1 MAEST
6 TSRLADLFEKYGQS
20 PWLDNLRRSYI
31 TTGQLERYVEL
42 GVRGLTSNPT
52 IFQKAI
58 QDSADYDEQLF
69 ELSTRKLSVTKTYW
83 ELVLKDISDA
93 AAVFSGVFRESNG
106 QDGFVSVEVDPH
118 LSYEVDATVQAALDL
133 RNRLSAPNVLIKIPA
148 TKDGLVAIKNLV
160 SQGVNINVTLIF
172 GLERYMEVLEAYVSG
187 LETLAAQSPEKVK
200 DVAGVASIFISRVDA
215 IVDVELSALNTDISR
230 KFLGQSAI
238 LQAHMAYLHFLE
250 VRQSG
255 RWQKLVELGA
265 HLQRPLW
272 ASTSPKNPSYRD
284 TLYVDELIGQNTV
297 NTIPEE
303 TMLAFHDHGTATQS
317 LVVKSGD
324 TPQLWGELLST
335 GIDLASMTQK
345 LEDDGVRSF
354 EQSFDVLLEALE
366 AKLEKIH
373 AR

>member
-1 MAEST
+1 M
-6 TSRLADLFEKYGQS
+6 
-20 PWLDNLRRSYI
+20 
-31 TTGQLERYVEL
+31 
-42 GVRGLTSNPT
+42 
-52 IFQKAI
+52 
-58 QDSADYDEQLF
+58 
-69 ELSTRKLSVTKTYW
+69 
-83 ELVLKDISDA
+83 
-93 AAVFSGVFRESNG
+93 
-106 QDGFVSVEVDPH
+106 
-118 LSYEVDATVQAALDL
+118 QAALDL
-133 RNRLSAPNVLIKIPA
+133 RHRLTASNVLIKIPA
-148 TKDGLVAIKNLV
+148 TKNGLVAIKNLV

-215 IVDVELSALNTDISR
+215 IVDAELLALDTDTSR
-230 KFLGQSAI
+230 KFLGKSAI

-250 VRQSG
+250 IRQSA
-255 RWQKLVELGA
+255 RWQKLEKLGA

-317 LVVKSGD
+317 LVEKAGD
-324 TPQLWGELLST
+324 TPQLWNELLST

>member
-187 LETLAAQSPEKVK
+187 LEILAAQSPEKVK

-215 IVDVELSALNTDISR
+215 IVDAELSALNTDISR
-230 KFLGQSAI
+230 KFLGQTAI

-255 RWQKLVELGA
+255 RWQKLEELGA

-324 TPQLWGELLST
+324 TPQLWDELLST

>member
-58 QDSADYDEQLF
+58 QDSADYDEQLL
-69 ELSTRKLSVTKTYW
+69 ELSTRKLSLTETYW
-83 ELVLKDISDA
+83 ELVLRDISDA
-93 AAVFSGVFRESNG
+93 ADVFSRVFRESNG

-118 LSYEVDATVQAALDL
+118 LSYDVDATMQAALDL
-133 RNRLSAPNVLIKIPA
+133 RHRLTASNVLIKIPA
-148 TKDGLVAIKNLV
+148 TKNGLVAIKNLV
-160 SQGVNINVTLIF
+160 SRGVNINVTLIF

-215 IVDVELSALNTDISR
+215 IVDAELLAMNTDTSR
-230 KFLGQSAI
+230 KFLGKSAI

-250 VRQSG
+250 IRKSA
-255 RWQKLVELGA
+255 RWQKLEKLGA

-272 ASTSPKNPSYRD
+272 ASTSPKNQSYRD

-303 TMLAFHDHGTATQS
+303 TMLAFHDHGTAAQS
-317 LVVKSGD
+317 LVVKAGD
-324 TPQLWGELLST
+324 TPQLWNELLTT

>member
-58 QDSADYDEQLF
+58 QDSADYDEQLL
-69 ELSTRKLSVTKTYW
+69 ELSTRKLSVTETYW

-93 AAVFSGVFRESNG
+93 SDVFSRVFRESNG

-118 LSYEVDATVQAALDL
+118 LSYDVDATMQAALDL
-133 RNRLSAPNVLIKIPA
+133 RHRLTASNVLIKIPA
-148 TKDGLVAIKNLV
+148 TKNGLVAIENLV

-215 IVDVELSALNTDISR
+215 IVDAELLALNTDTTR
-230 KFLGQSAI
+230 KYLGKSAI
-238 LQAHMAYLHFLE
+238 LQANMAYLHFLE
-250 VRQSG
+250 IRQSA
-255 RWQKLVELGA
+255 RWEKLEKLGA

-317 LVVKSGD
+317 LVEKAGD
-324 TPQLWGELLST
+324 TPQLWNELLST

>member
-58 QDSADYDEQLF
+58 QDSADYDEQLL
-69 ELSTRKLSVTKTYW
+69 ELSTRKLSVTETYW

-93 AAVFSGVFRESNG
+93 ADVFSRVFRESNG

-118 LSYEVDATVQAALDL
+118 LSYDVNATMQAALDL
-133 RNRLSAPNVLIKIPA
+133 RHRLTASNVLIKIPA
-148 TKDGLVAIKNLV
+148 TKNGLVAIKNLV
-160 SQGVNINVTLIF
+160 SRGVNINVTLIF

-215 IVDVELSALNTDISR
+215 IVDAELLAMNTDTSR
-230 KFLGQSAI
+230 KFLGKSAI

-250 VRQSG
+250 IRKSA
-255 RWQKLVELGA
+255 RWQELEKLGA

-317 LVVKSGD
+317 LVVKAGD
-324 TPQLWGELLST
+324 TPQLWNELLST

-366 AKLEKIH
+366 VKLEKIH

>member
-58 QDSADYDEQLF
+58 QDSADYDEQLL
-69 ELSTRKLSVTKTYW
+69 ELSTRKLSVTETYW
-83 ELVLKDISDA
+83 ELVLRDISDA
-93 AAVFSGVFRESNG
+93 ADVFSRVFRESNG

-118 LSYEVDATVQAALDL
+118 LSYDVDATMQAALDL
-133 RNRLSAPNVLIKIPA
+133 RHRLTASNVLIKIPA
-148 TKDGLVAIKNLV
+148 TKNGLVAIKNLV
-160 SQGVNINVTLIF
+160 SRGVNINVTLIF

-215 IVDVELSALNTDISR
+215 IVDAELLAMNTDTSR
-230 KFLGQSAI
+230 KFLGKSAI

-250 VRQSG
+250 IRKSA
-255 RWQKLVELGA
+255 RWQKLEKLGA

-317 LVVKSGD
+317 LVVKAGD
-324 TPQLWGELLST
+324 TPQLWNELLST

-366 AKLEKIH
+366 VKLEKIH

>member
-58 QDSADYDEQLF
+58 QDSADYDEQLL
-69 ELSTRKLSVTKTYW
+69 ELSTRKLSVTETYW
-83 ELVLKDISDA
+83 ELVLRDITDA
-93 AAVFSGVFRESNG
+93 ADVFSRVFRESNG

-118 LSYEVDATVQAALDL
+118 LSYDVDATMQAALDL
-133 RNRLSAPNVLIKIPA
+133 RHRLTASNVLIKIPA
-148 TKDGLVAIKNLV
+148 TKNGLVAIKNLV
-160 SQGVNINVTLIF
+160 SRGVNINVTLIF

-215 IVDVELSALNTDISR
+215 IVDAELLAMNTDTSR
-230 KFLGQSAI
+230 KFLGKSAI

-250 VRQSG
+250 IRKSA
-255 RWQKLVELGA
+255 RWQKLEKLGA

-272 ASTSPKNPSYRD
+272 ASTSPKNQSYRD

-303 TMLAFHDHGTATQS
+303 TMLAFHDHGTAAQS
-317 LVVKSGD
+317 LVVKAGD
-324 TPQLWGELLST
+324 TPQLWNELLTT

>member
-58 QDSADYDEQLF
+58 QDSADYDEQLL
-69 ELSTRKLSVTKTYW
+69 ELSTRKLSLTETYW
-83 ELVLKDISDA
+83 ELVLRDISDA
-93 AAVFSGVFRESNG
+93 ADVFSRVFRESNG

-118 LSYEVDATVQAALDL
+118 LSYDVDATMQAALDL
-133 RNRLSAPNVLIKIPA
+133 RHRLTASNVLIKIPA
-148 TKDGLVAIKNLV
+148 TKNGLVAIKNLV
-160 SQGVNINVTLIF
+160 SRGVNINVTLIF

-215 IVDVELSALNTDISR
+215 IVDAELLAMNTDTSR
-230 KFLGQSAI
+230 KFLGKSAI

-250 VRQSG
+250 IRKSA
-255 RWQKLVELGA
+255 RWQKLEKLGA

-317 LVVKSGD
+317 LVVKAGD
-324 TPQLWGELLST
+324 TPQLWNELLST

-366 AKLEKIH
+366 VKLEKIH

>member
-58 QDSADYDEQLF
+58 QDSADYDEQLL
-69 ELSTRKLSVTKTYW
+69 ELSTRKLSLTETYW
-83 ELVLKDISDA
+83 ELVLRDISDA
-93 AAVFSGVFRESNG
+93 ADVFSRVFRESNG

-118 LSYEVDATVQAALDL
+118 LSYDVDATMQAALDL
-133 RNRLSAPNVLIKIPA
+133 RHRLTASNVLIKIPA
-148 TKDGLVAIKNLV
+148 TKNGLVAIKNLV
-160 SQGVNINVTLIF
+160 SRGVNINVTLIF

-215 IVDVELSALNTDISR
+215 IVDAELLAMNTDTSR
-230 KFLGQSAI
+230 KFLGKSAI

-250 VRQSG
+250 IRKSA
-255 RWQKLVELGA
+255 RWQKLEKLGA

-317 LVVKSGD
+317 LVVKAGD
-324 TPQLWGELLST
+324 TPQLWNELLST
-335 GIDLASMTQK
+335 GIDLASMRQK

-366 AKLEKIH
+366 VKLEKIH

>member
-58 QDSADYDEQLF
+58 QDSADYDEQLL
-69 ELSTRKLSVTKTYW
+69 ELSTRKLSVTETYW

-93 AAVFSGVFRESNG
+93 ADVFSRVFRESNG

-118 LSYEVDATVQAALDL
+118 LSYDVDATMQAALDL
-133 RNRLSAPNVLIKIPA
+133 RHRLTASNVLIKIPA

-160 SQGVNINVTLIF
+160 SRGVNINVTLIF

-187 LETLAAQSPEKVK
+187 LETLAVQSPEKVK

-215 IVDVELSALNTDISR
+215 IVDAELLAMDTDTSR
-230 KFLGQSAI
+230 KFLGKSAI

-250 VRQSG
+250 IRQSA
-255 RWQKLVELGA
+255 RWQKLEKLGA

-317 LVVKSGD
+317 LVEVAGE
-324 TPQLWGELLST
+324 TPQLWKEILST
-335 GIDLASMTQK
+335 GVDLASMTQK

>member
-58 QDSADYDEQLF
+58 QDSADYDEQLL
-69 ELSTRKLSVTKTYW
+69 ELSTRKLSVTETYW

-93 AAVFSGVFRESNG
+93 ADVFSRVFRESNG

-118 LSYEVDATVQAALDL
+118 LSYDVNATMQAALDL
-133 RNRLSAPNVLIKIPA
+133 RHRLTASNVLIKIPA
-148 TKDGLVAIKNLV
+148 TKNGLVAIKNLV
-160 SQGVNINVTLIF
+160 SRGVNINVTLIF

-215 IVDVELSALNTDISR
+215 IVDAELLAMNTDTSR
-230 KFLGQSAI
+230 KFLGKSAI

-250 VRQSG
+250 IRKSA
-255 RWQKLVELGA
+255 RWQKLEKLGA

-317 LVVKSGD
+317 LVVKAGD
-324 TPQLWGELLST
+324 TPQLWNELLST

-366 AKLEKIH
+366 VKLEKIH

>member
-187 LETLAAQSPEKVK
+187 LEILAAQSPEKVK

-215 IVDVELSALNTDISR
+215 IVDAELSALNTDISR

-250 VRQSG
+250 VRQSV
-255 RWQKLVELGA
+255 RWQKLEELGA

-324 TPQLWGELLST
+324 TPQLWDELLST

>member
-58 QDSADYDEQLF
+58 QDSADYDEQLL
-69 ELSTRKLSVTKTYW
+69 ELSTRKLSVTETYW

-93 AAVFSGVFRESNG
+93 ADVFSRVFRESNG

-118 LSYEVDATVQAALDL
+118 LSYDVDATMQAALDL
-133 RNRLSAPNVLIKIPA
+133 RHRLTASNVLIKIPA
-148 TKDGLVAIKNLV
+148 TKNGLLAIKNLV

-215 IVDVELSALNTDISR
+215 IVDAELLALNTDTTR
-230 KFLGQSAI
+230 KYLGKSAI
-238 LQAHMAYLHFLE
+238 LQAHMVYLHFLE
-250 VRQSG
+250 IRQSA
-255 RWQKLVELGA
+255 RWQKLEKLGA

-317 LVVKSGD
+317 LVEKAGD
-324 TPQLWGELLST
+324 TPQLWNELLST

>member
-58 QDSADYDEQLF
+58 QDSADYDEQLL
-69 ELSTRKLSVTKTYW
+69 ELSTRKLSVTETYW

-93 AAVFSGVFRESNG
+93 ADVFSRVFRESNG

-118 LSYEVDATVQAALDL
+118 LSYDVDATMQAALDL
-133 RNRLSAPNVLIKIPA
+133 RHRLTASNVLIKIPA
-148 TKDGLVAIKNLV
+148 TKNGLVAIKNLV
-160 SQGVNINVTLIF
+160 SRGVNINVTLIF

-215 IVDVELSALNTDISR
+215 IVDAELLAMNTDTSR
-230 KFLGQSAI
+230 KFQGKSAI

-250 VRQSG
+250 IRQSA
-255 RWQKLVELGA
+255 RWQKLEKLGA

-272 ASTSPKNPSYRD
+272 ASTSPKNQSYRD

-303 TMLAFHDHGTATQS
+303 TMLAFHDHGTAAQS
-317 LVVKSGD
+317 LVVKAGD
-324 TPQLWGELLST
+324 TPQLWNELLTT

>member
-58 QDSADYDEQLF
+58 QDSADYDEQLL
-69 ELSTRKLSVTKTYW
+69 ELSTRKLSVTETYW

-93 AAVFSGVFRESNG
+93 ADVFSRVFRESNG

-118 LSYEVDATVQAALDL
+118 LSYDVDATMQAALDL
-133 RNRLSAPNVLIKIPA
+133 RHRLTASNVLIKIPA
-148 TKDGLVAIKNLV
+148 TKNGLVAIKNLV
-160 SQGVNINVTLIF
+160 SRGVNINVTLIF

-215 IVDVELSALNTDISR
+215 IVDAELLAMNTDTSR
-230 KFLGQSAI
+230 KFLGKSAI

-250 VRQSG
+250 IRKSA
-255 RWQKLVELGA
+255 RWQKLEKLGA

-303 TMLAFHDHGTATQS
+303 TMLAFHDHGTAAQS
-317 LVVKSGD
+317 LVVKAGD
-324 TPQLWGELLST
+324 TPQLWNELLTT

>member
-58 QDSADYDEQLF
+58 QDSADYDEQLL
-69 ELSTRKLSVTKTYW
+69 ELSTRKLSVTETYW

-93 AAVFSGVFRESNG
+93 ADVFSRVFRESNG

-118 LSYEVDATVQAALDL
+118 LSYDVDATMQAALDL
-133 RNRLSAPNVLIKIPA
+133 RHRLTASNVLIKIPA
-148 TKDGLVAIKNLV
+148 TKNGLVAIKNLV
-160 SQGVNINVTLIF
+160 SRGVNINVTLIF

-215 IVDVELSALNTDISR
+215 IVDAELLAMNTDTSR
-230 KFLGQSAI
+230 KFLGKSAI

-250 VRQSG
+250 IRKSA
-255 RWQKLVELGA
+255 RWQKLEKLGA

-317 LVVKSGD
+317 LVVKAGD
-324 TPQLWGELLST
+324 TPQLWNELLST

>member
-58 QDSADYDEQLF
+58 QDSADYDEQLL
-69 ELSTRKLSVTKTYW
+69 ELSTRKLSVTETYW

-93 AAVFSGVFRESNG
+93 ADVFSRVFRESNG

-118 LSYEVDATVQAALDL
+118 LSYDVDATMQAALDL
-133 RNRLSAPNVLIKIPA
+133 RHRLTASNVLIKIPA
-148 TKDGLVAIKNLV
+148 TKNGLVAIKNLV

-215 IVDVELSALNTDISR
+215 IVDAELLAMDTDTSR
-230 KFLGQSAI
+230 KFLGKSAI

-250 VRQSG
+250 IRQSA
-255 RWQKLVELGA
+255 RWQ
-265 HLQRPLW
+265 
-272 ASTSPKNPSYRD
+272 
-284 TLYVDELIGQNTV
+284 
-297 NTIPEE
+297 
-303 TMLAFHDHGTATQS
+303 
-317 LVVKSGD
+317 
-324 TPQLWGELLST
+324 
-335 GIDLASMTQK
+335 
-345 LEDDGVRSF
+345 
-354 EQSFDVLLEALE
+354 
-366 AKLEKIH
+366 
-373 AR
+373 

>member
-215 IVDVELSALNTDISR
+215 IVDAELSALNTDISR
-230 KFLGQSAI
+230 KFLGQTAI

-324 TPQLWGELLST
+324 TPQLWDELLST

>member
-187 LETLAAQSPEKVK
+187 LEILAAQSPEKVK

-250 VRQSG
+250 VRQSA
-255 RWQKLVELGA
+255 RWQKLEELGA

-324 TPQLWGELLST
+324 TPQLWDELLST

>member
-58 QDSADYDEQLF
+58 QDSADYDEQLL
-69 ELSTRKLSVTKTYW
+69 ELSTRKLSLTETYW
-83 ELVLKDISDA
+83 ELVLRDISDA
-93 AAVFSGVFRESNG
+93 ADVFSRVFRESNG

-118 LSYEVDATVQAALDL
+118 LSYDVDATMQAALDL
-133 RNRLSAPNVLIKIPA
+133 RHRLTASNVLIKIPA
-148 TKDGLVAIKNLV
+148 TKNGLVAIKNLV
-160 SQGVNINVTLIF
+160 SRGVNINVTLIF

-215 IVDVELSALNTDISR
+215 IVDAELLAMNTDTSR
-230 KFLGQSAI
+230 KFLGKSAI

-250 VRQSG
+250 IRKSA
-255 RWQKLVELGA
+255 RWQKLEKLGA

-303 TMLAFHDHGTATQS
+303 TMLAFHDHGTAAQS
-317 LVVKSGD
+317 LVVKAGD
-324 TPQLWGELLST
+324 TPQLWNELLTT

>member
-58 QDSADYDEQLF
+58 QDSADYDEQLL
-69 ELSTRKLSVTKTYW
+69 ELSTRKLSVTETYW

-93 AAVFSGVFRESNG
+93 ADVFSRVFRESNG

-118 LSYEVDATVQAALDL
+118 LSYDVDATMQAALDL
-133 RNRLSAPNVLIKIPA
+133 RHRLTASNVLIKIPA
-148 TKDGLVAIKNLV
+148 TKNGLLAIKNLV

-215 IVDVELSALNTDISR
+215 IVDAELLALDTDTSR
-230 KFLGQSAI
+230 KFLGKSAI
-238 LQAHMAYLHFLE
+238 LQAHMTYLHFLE
-250 VRQSG
+250 IRQSA
-255 RWQKLVELGA
+255 RWQKLEKLGA

-303 TMLAFHDHGTATQS
+303 TMLAFYDHGTATQS
-317 LVVKSGD
+317 LVEVAGE
-324 TPQLWGELLST
+324 TPQLWNELLST

>member
-58 QDSADYDEQLF
+58 QDSADYDEQLL
-69 ELSTRKLSVTKTYW
+69 ELSTRKLSLTETYW

-93 AAVFSGVFRESNG
+93 ADVFSRVFRESDG

-118 LSYEVDATVQAALDL
+118 LSYDVNATVQAALDL
-133 RNRLSAPNVLIKIPA
+133 RRRLTASNVLIKIPA

-215 IVDVELSALNTDISR
+215 IVDAELLALDTDTSR
-230 KFLGQSAI
+230 KFLGKSAI
-238 LQAHMAYLHFLE
+238 LQAHMAYLHCLE
-250 VRQSG
+250 IRQSA
-255 RWQKLVELGA
+255 RWQKLEKLGA

-303 TMLAFHDHGTATQS
+303 TMLAFYDHGTATQS
-317 LVVKSGD
+317 LVVEAGD
-324 TPQLWGELLST
+324 TPKLWNELLST

>member
-31 TTGQLERYVEL
+31 TTRQLERYVEL

-58 QDSADYDEQLF
+58 QDSADYDEQLL
-69 ELSTRKLSVTKTYW
+69 ELSTRKLSLTETYW
-83 ELVLKDISDA
+83 ELVLRDISDA
-93 AAVFSGVFRESNG
+93 ADVFSRVFRESNG

-118 LSYEVDATVQAALDL
+118 LSYDVDATMQAALDL
-133 RNRLSAPNVLIKIPA
+133 RHRLTASNVLIKIPA
-148 TKDGLVAIKNLV
+148 TKNGLVAIKNLV
-160 SQGVNINVTLIF
+160 SRGVNINVTLIF

-215 IVDVELSALNTDISR
+215 IVDAELLAMNTDTSR
-230 KFLGQSAI
+230 KFLGKSAI

-250 VRQSG
+250 IRKSA
-255 RWQKLVELGA
+255 RWQKLEKLGA

-317 LVVKSGD
+317 LVVKAGD
-324 TPQLWGELLST
+324 TPQLWNELLST

-366 AKLEKIH
+366 VKLEKIH

>member
-58 QDSADYDEQLF
+58 QDSADYDEQLL
-69 ELSTRKLSVTKTYW
+69 ELSTRKLSVTETYW

-93 AAVFSGVFRESNG
+93 ADVFSRVFRESNG

-118 LSYEVDATVQAALDL
+118 LSYDVDATMQAALDL
-133 RNRLSAPNVLIKIPA
+133 RHRLTASNVLIKIPA
-148 TKDGLVAIKNLV
+148 TKNGLVAIKNLV

-215 IVDVELSALNTDISR
+215 IVDAELLALDTDTSR
-230 KFLGQSAI
+230 KFLGKSAI
-238 LQAHMAYLHFLE
+238 LQAHMTYLHFLE
-250 VRQSG
+250 IRQSA
-255 RWQKLVELGA
+255 RWQKLEKLGA

-303 TMLAFHDHGTATQS
+303 TMLAFYDHGTATQS
-317 LVVKSGD
+317 LVEVAGE
-324 TPQLWGELLST
+324 TPQLWNELLST

-366 AKLEKIH
+366 AKLEKIY

>member
-58 QDSADYDEQLF
+58 QDSADYDEQLL
-69 ELSTRKLSVTKTYW
+69 ELSTRKLSLTETYW
-83 ELVLKDISDA
+83 ELVLRDISDA
-93 AAVFSGVFRESNG
+93 ADVFSRVFRESNG

-118 LSYEVDATVQAALDL
+118 LSYDVDATMQAALDL
-133 RNRLSAPNVLIKIPA
+133 RHRLTASNVLIKIPA
-148 TKDGLVAIKNLV
+148 TKNGLVAIKNLV
-160 SQGVNINVTLIF
+160 SRGVNINVTLIF

-215 IVDVELSALNTDISR
+215 IVDAELLAMNTDTSR
-230 KFLGQSAI
+230 KFLGKSAI

-250 VRQSG
+250 IRKSA
-255 RWQKLVELGA
+255 RWQKLEKLGA

-303 TMLAFHDHGTATQS
+303 TMLAFHDHGTAAQS
-317 LVVKSGD
+317 LVVKAGD
-324 TPQLWGELLST
+324 TPQLWNELLST

>member
-58 QDSADYDEQLF
+58 QDSADYDEQLL
-69 ELSTRKLSVTKTYW
+69 ELSTRKLSLTETYW
-83 ELVLKDISDA
+83 ELVLRDISDA
-93 AAVFSGVFRESNG
+93 ADVFSRVFRESNG

-118 LSYEVDATVQAALDL
+118 LSYDVDATMQAALDL
-133 RNRLSAPNVLIKIPA
+133 RHRLTASNVLIKIPA
-148 TKDGLVAIKNLV
+148 TKNGLVAIKNLV
-160 SQGVNINVTLIF
+160 SRGVNINVTLIF

-215 IVDVELSALNTDISR
+215 IVDAELLAMNTDTSR
-230 KFLGQSAI
+230 KFLGKSAI

-250 VRQSG
+250 IRKSA
-255 RWQKLVELGA
+255 RWQKLEKLGA

-317 LVVKSGD
+317 LVVKAGD
-324 TPQLWGELLST
+324 TPQLWNELLST